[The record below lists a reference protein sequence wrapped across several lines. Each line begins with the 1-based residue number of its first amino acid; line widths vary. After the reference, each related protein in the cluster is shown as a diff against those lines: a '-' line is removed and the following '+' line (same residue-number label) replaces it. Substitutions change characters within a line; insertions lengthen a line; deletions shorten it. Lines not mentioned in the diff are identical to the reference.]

1 MTGNKGEWSEI
12 YIFLKL
18 MYEGKVYAADRD
30 MNKLDDVF
38 LNIIKIIR
46 EEIADHIIDYKTGD
60 IIKIYI
66 NGTDTE
72 QEIPKEVF
80 GEKAMVVWD
89 KMNNTRGNISSEFI
103 DDFFADIRITK
114 LKAPA
119 AKQTDFFGGTQD
131 ITMEVMDYRSGITS
145 IIGFSCKS
153 ENAGNSTLFNASAEN
168 TNFIYKITGNIDDDL
183 MNEVNSLF
191 VEKRKKNKD
200 TGEYGP
206 KYEVAT
212 GERIRKL
219 KNCGCDV
226 EFVDVV
232 KDNARRNIVLSGGQE
247 MPIILGNMLKHY
259 YWVGE
264 ARSEYN
270 SFVSAVEYV
279 IENNVAQY
287 SFDNIESIYKRK
299 ASDLLYNMFTG
310 MRLGTSW
317 DGKSSVNGGYIVVKR
332 DGDIVAYHTCI
343 ADEFKDFL
351 LNKLG
356 FETPGATRHK
366 FMEVYKENGEY
377 FIKFNLQ
384 LRFNN

>member
-1 MTGNKGEWSEI
+1 MKGNKGEWSEI

-46 EEIADHIIDYKTGD
+46 EEIAGNIIDYKTGD
-60 IIKIYI
+60 IIRIYI
-66 NGTDTE
+66 NGIDAG
-72 QEIPKEVF
+72 QKIPRKVF
-80 GEKAMVVWD
+80 GDKATAIWD
-89 KMNNTRGNISSEFI
+89 RLSTTKGNISSDFI
-103 DDFFADIRITK
+103 DDFLTDIKITK

-119 AKQTDFFGGTQD
+119 AKQNDFFGGTQD

-145 IIGFSCKS
+145 VIGFSCKS

-168 TNFIYKITGNIDDDL
+168 TNFVYKITGNIDDSL
-183 MNEVNSLF
+183 MDEVNGMF
-191 VEKRKKNKD
+191 VEKRKRNKT
-200 TGEYGP
+200 TGEYEL

-219 KNCGCDV
+219 KNSGCDI

-232 KDNARRNIVLSGGQE
+232 KDDARRNIVLSGGQE

-264 ARSEYN
+264 ARAEYN
-270 SFVSAVEYV
+270 SFALAVEYV
-279 IENNVAQY
+279 IENNVARY

-317 DGKSSVNGGYIVVKR
+317 DGKSSVNGGYIVVKK

-366 FMEVYKENGEY
+366 FMEVYKENEEY
-377 FIKFNLQ
+377 FIKLNLQ